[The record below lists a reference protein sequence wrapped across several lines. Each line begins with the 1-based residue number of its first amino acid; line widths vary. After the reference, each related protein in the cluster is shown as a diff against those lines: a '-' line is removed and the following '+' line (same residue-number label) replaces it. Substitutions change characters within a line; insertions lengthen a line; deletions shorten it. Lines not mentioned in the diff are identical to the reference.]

1 MVSEDTSIY
10 QVFVRN
16 FTEQGTLAAATER
29 LHGIKSLGFD
39 WVYLTPV
46 QPIGQAGRKGSYGSP
61 YAIADYRS
69 INSDLGTMEDFVA
82 FVTEAHRCGLKVML
96 DVVYNHTSPD
106 SVLAREHPE
115 WFLHD
120 EHGALSRKCADWS
133 DVVDLDYG
141 SSPQLWLEL
150 MDTLVMWRDLGVDG
164 FRCDVATLVPVD
176 FWHQARE
183 RTNRR
188 DPATKQDSYPLVWLA
203 ESTHPHFLKSIRD
216 AGYGAWSEPEL
227 HTAAFDLSYDYD
239 GWEKLEAVWK
249 SERSVRS
256 YLEYLFV
263 QETIYPKG
271 SRKIRFLENHDQER
285 AASRFTSPS
294 LLKAWTVLSQF
305 VPGVTFAYMG
315 EEYGMAHRPSLFD
328 KDPVDWRGGDP
339 SFFPFFRDCLAGT
352 RAAKRCAPFFAWR
365 DLGGDC
371 FLLER
376 FGSPPQLTGVAS
388 ELPPALTLQASA
400 SNLQA
405 PVSNSA
411 SPSAKP
417 YAWAL
422 VNLSPRPAVAV
433 RPAATG
439 AAVHANVAIR
449 PGAAAR
455 ADVDGHLNAAARAG
469 AATPTAPYV
478 DLPETIEGYDFVSHK
493 KVALRGRIQVPDEPL
508 LVLRDLEDT
517 L

>member
-16 FTEQGTLAAATER
+16 FTGQGTLAAATER
-29 LHGIKSLGFD
+29 LQSIRSLGFD

-46 QPIGQAGRKGSYGSP
+46 QPIGQAGRKGTYGSP

-69 INSDLGTMEDFVA
+69 INPDLGTMEDFVA
-82 FVTEAHRCGLKVML
+82 FVAEAHRCGLKVML

-120 EHGALSRKCADWS
+120 ENGALGRKCADWS

-150 MDTLVMWRDLGVDG
+150 LDTLVQWRDLGVDG

-216 AGYGAWSEPEL
+216 KGYGAWSEPEL

-239 GWEKLEAVWK
+239 GWEKLEPVWK
-249 SERSVRS
+249 GERSVRS

-263 QETIYPKG
+263 QETMYPKG
-271 SRKIRFLENHDQER
+271 SHKIRFLENHDQER
-285 AASRFTSPS
+285 AAARFTSRA

-315 EEYGMAHRPSLFD
+315 QEYAIAHRPSLFD

-339 SFFPFFRDCLAGT
+339 SFFSFFRDCLAGT
-352 RAAKRCAPFFAWR
+352 RAAKQHAPFFAWR

-388 ELPPALTLQASA
+388 ELPSALTLQASD

-405 PVSNSA
+405 PA
-411 SPSAKP
+411 SSFTSSSAKP
-417 YAWAL
+417 CAWAL
-422 VNLSPRPAVAV
+422 VNLSAAVRPAAAGAAASAGPVVRPAAAASAGAAV
-433 RPAATG
+433 RPAAT
-439 AAVHANVAIR
+439 AS
-449 PGAAAR
+449 
-455 ADVDGHLNAAARAG
+455 AG
-469 AATPTAPYV
+469 VATPAAPYV

-508 LVLRDLEDT
+508 LVLRDFENT
-517 L
+517 P

>member
-29 LHGIKSLGFD
+29 LQSIRSLGFD

-46 QPIGQAGRKGSYGSP
+46 QPIGQAGRKGTHGSP
-61 YAIADYRS
+61 YAITDYRS
-69 INSDLGTMEDFVA
+69 INPDLGTMEDFGA
-82 FVTEAHRCGLKVML
+82 FVAEAHRCGLKVML

-120 EHGALSRKCADWS
+120 ENGALSRKCADWS

-150 MDTLVMWRDLGVDG
+150 LDTLAMWRDLGVDG

-203 ESTHPHFLKSIRD
+203 ESTHPHFLKSMRD
-216 AGYGAWSEPEL
+216 RGYGAWSEPEL

-239 GWEKLEAVWK
+239 GWEKLEPIWK
-249 SERSVRS
+249 GERSVRS
-256 YLEYLFV
+256 YLEFLFI
-263 QETIYPKG
+263 QETLYPKG

-285 AASRFTSPS
+285 AASRFTSPA

-315 EEYGMAHRPSLFD
+315 QEYAIAHRPSLFD

-339 SFFPFFRDCLAGT
+339 SFFSFFRDSLAGT
-352 RAAKRCAPFFAWR
+352 RAAKQRAPFFAWR

-376 FGSPPQLTGVAS
+376 FVSPPQLTGVAS
-388 ELPPALTLQASA
+388 ELPPALALRASLSTVQAST
-400 SNLQA
+400 S
-405 PVSNSA
+405 SSA
-411 SPSAKP
+411 SPGAKP
-417 YAWAL
+417 CAWAL
-422 VNLSPRPAVAV
+422 VNLSARTS
-433 RPAATG
+433 AAC
-439 AAVHANVAIR
+439 ADASVHA
-449 PGAAAR
+449 
-455 ADVDGHLNAAARAG
+455 NAAARPRATARTSAACAG
-469 AATPTAPYV
+469 ASAPTAPYV
-478 DLPETIEGYDFVSHK
+478 DLPEPIEGYDFVSHK
-493 KVALRGRIQVPDEPL
+493 KVALCGRIQVPNEPL
-508 LVLRDLEDT
+508 LVLRDLENAH
-517 L
+517 